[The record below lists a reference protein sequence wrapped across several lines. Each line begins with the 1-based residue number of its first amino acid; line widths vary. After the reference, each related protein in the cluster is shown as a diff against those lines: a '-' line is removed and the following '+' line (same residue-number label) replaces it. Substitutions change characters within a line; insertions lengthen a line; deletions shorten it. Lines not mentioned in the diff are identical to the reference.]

1 MPHKPKPNI
10 NSQVRN
16 GYSGAAGLMQNQAA
30 DNRLQATIT
39 ANELKQ
45 CSNWVYGST
54 PHNRTI
60 TSKTKQ
66 LIGSTVV
73 HTIRRLKDDK
83 TTDLIMDDGE
93 IIQVADL
100 ERKGITV
107 SAFLQLSKYKQ

>member
-1 MPHKPKPNI
+1 MSGITNLYS
-10 NSQVRN
+10 NSD
-16 GYSGAAGLMQNQAA
+16 GLMQNQVA

-60 TSKTKQ
+60 TKKAKQ